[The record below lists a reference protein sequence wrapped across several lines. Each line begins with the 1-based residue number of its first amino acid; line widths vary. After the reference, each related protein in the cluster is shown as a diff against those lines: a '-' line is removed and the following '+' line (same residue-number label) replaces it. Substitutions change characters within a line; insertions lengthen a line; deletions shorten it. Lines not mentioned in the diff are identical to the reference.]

1 MFEYLLRE
9 RLRVTYETKNGQFL
23 SVFQSTYLKTLVKP
37 SWTLF
42 NCLIGSL
49 DRVLGP
55 VIKKSR
61 VQVSSFSCSSSFQVQ
76 NMHTLPRPPLSHI
89 FAQFKTRLFIHLFIL
104 KIIAIWGCL
113 LWSTSSR
120 RWWNFPEPRNGLLQA
135 LWRQQ
140 SRTVVS
146 KVSVK
151 GRD

>member
-89 FAQFKTRLFIHLFIL
+89 FAQFKTRFIYSFIYFKNNSYMRML
-104 KIIAIWGCL
+104 TLDNFLPPLVELSW
-113 LWSTSSR
+113 TSQWLTSGSMTPAKQNR
-120 RWWNFPEPRNGLLQA
+120 CI
-135 LWRQQ
+135 
-140 SRTVVS
+140 
-146 KVSVK
+146 
-151 GRD
+151 